1 MWSKNRLICKRFMML
16 FDGRKEFFMK
26 VRRHI
31 YFSGMV
37 QGVGFRYRSTYLAQN
52 RDLTGWV
59 KNLFDGRVEMEVQGE
74 ESNIERFL
82 KDLQGQRFL
91 FVEDMEM
98 TEIPCVEESKFRV
111 VY

>member
-1 MWSKNRLICKRFMML
+1 
-16 FDGRKEFFMK
+16 MK

-74 ESNIERFL
+74 AIVIYTLISR
-82 KDLQGQRFL
+82 LQ
-91 FVEDMEM
+91 ED
-98 TEIPCVEESKFRV
+98 TYISITDIEESDAKV
-111 VY
+111 VLERTFKVTG

>member
-1 MWSKNRLICKRFMML
+1 
-16 FDGRKEFFMK
+16 MK

-59 KNLFDGRVEMEVQGE
+59 EVQGE